1 MKISLQYS
9 LAYILT
15 VTLTV
20 VTADKKWDDF
30 FYNNQGH
37 SFDEKTTVFLSSS
50 SDNKG
55 QAFDDNYGHPF
66 TTT

>member
-1 MKISLQYS
+1 M
-9 LAYILT
+9 
-15 VTLTV
+15 
-20 VTADKKWDDF
+20 VTADKKWDDFF